1 MLQRLGLFLP
11 LVVFAFLTYL
21 FFQVERGVEQGAY
34 DPNASPSA
42 RMHQPVP
49 DFDLP
54 LVDAPGRFSRAD
66 LPRQIHV
73 LTVWATWCPSCVY
86 EHRELMKLA
95 PVLDVPIYGI
105 DYKDDNAKALAWL
118 EKLGNPYVA
127 NIDDAKGRLALDLG
141 VTGAPEQF
149 LVDAQGIIRHH
160 HLGPLDA
167 AVWEREFAPVVA
179 RLRGEATQ

>member
-11 LVVFAFLTYL
+11 LLVFIGLAYL
-21 FFQVERGVEQGAY
+21 FLQVERGVERGEY

-42 RMHQPVP
+42 RLNQPVP

-54 LVDAPGRFSRAD
+54 FVDRPGRITRAD
-66 LPRQIHV
+66 LHDGIYV

-95 PVLDVPIYGI
+95 PTLDIPIYGV
-105 DYKDDNAKALAWL
+105 DYKDDNAKARQWL
-118 EKLGNPYVA
+118 QELGNPYAA
-127 NIDDAKGRLALDLG
+127 NIDDAEGRLALDLG

-149 LVDAQGIIRHH
+149 LVDAGGIIRHH

-179 RLRGEATQ
+179 RLRSGQ